1 MSGYM
6 GAFLKVNLSEKS
18 IKKEP
23 LKRDLTEKFIGGKGF
38 AAKIL
43 FDEVKANID
52 PLSPENLL
60 LFMTGPLT
68 GTKCPSTRIAIVT
81 KSPLTNAFNDSY
93 VGGFIGPELKFA
105 GYDGLIIKGRG
116 ENPVLLYI
124 KDEDVDILNAG
135 NLWGKN
141 NFETERHI
149 KKIYGKDHRV
159 ACIGRAG
166 EKLVKYA
173 SINTEYYR
181 QAGRGGVG
189 AVMGSKNLKA
199 IVIKGSNKVEVDNPE
214 LLDKS
219 SKKVLERLRSSEW
232 SKTLTKTGTATS
244 VPFSS
249 SNSLL
254 PTRNFQSGTFEEAEK
269 ISGEHAKEN
278 LWDKNEACFNCP
290 IACGHIGRVRSGEFS
305 GSEVGGPE
313 YETCAMLGS
322 NCGLSDLNALA
333 HINMLCDDL
342 GLDTISTGNVIAF
355 AMECYERGILSTH
368 DLDGIDAKW
377 GDPTAMIAL
386 ITKIAEREGIG
397 NLLAEGVKRASK
409 AIGGGSEKFAMHVKG
424 LEMPG
429 WGVRGAPSMGLHYA
443 TCTSGASHERAWM
456 IGYDLGFTNA
466 PDGRKLERY
475 SIADKADVVK
485 YVQDLNS
492 MRDSL
497 VLCDFV
503 FSAIDTSLCLQLLN
517 AVTGFN
523 LSEEEYTR
531 TGERIWNLTKC
542 FNLREGLDKKD
553 DSLPSRLFDEPLP
566 AGEAKG
572 RKIDRKE
579 FELALSNYYGVRG
592 WDENG
597 VPTKEKLIELRIDFN
612 L

>member
-1 MSGYM
+1 
-6 GAFLKVNLSEKS
+6 
-18 IKKEP
+18 
-23 LKRDLTEKFIGGKGF
+23 
-38 AAKIL
+38 
-43 FDEVKANID
+43 
-52 PLSPENLL
+52 
-60 LFMTGPLT
+60 
-68 GTKCPSTRIAIVT
+68 
-81 KSPLTNAFNDSY
+81 
-93 VGGFIGPELKFA
+93 
-105 GYDGLIIKGRG
+105 
-116 ENPVLLYI
+116 
-124 KDEDVDILNAG
+124 
-135 NLWGKN
+135 
-141 NFETERHI
+141 
-149 KKIYGKDHRV
+149 
-159 ACIGRAG
+159 
-166 EKLVKYA
+166 
-173 SINTEYYR
+173 
-181 QAGRGGVG
+181 
-189 AVMGSKNLKA
+189 
-199 IVIKGSNKVEVDNPE
+199 
-214 LLDKS
+214 
-219 SKKVLERLRSSEW
+219 
-232 SKTLTKTGTATS
+232 
-244 VPFSS
+244 
-249 SNSLL
+249 
-254 PTRNFQSGTFEEAEK
+254 
-269 ISGEHAKEN
+269 
-278 LWDKNEACFNCP
+278 
-290 IACGHIGRVRSGEFS
+290 
-305 GSEVGGPE
+305 
-313 YETCAMLGS
+313 
-322 NCGLSDLNALA
+322 
-333 HINMLCDDL
+333 
-342 GLDTISTGNVIAF
+342 
-355 AMECYERGILSTH
+355 LSTH

-523 LSEEEYTR
+523 LSEEEYIR

-579 FELALSNYYGVRG
+579 FELALSNYYRVRG